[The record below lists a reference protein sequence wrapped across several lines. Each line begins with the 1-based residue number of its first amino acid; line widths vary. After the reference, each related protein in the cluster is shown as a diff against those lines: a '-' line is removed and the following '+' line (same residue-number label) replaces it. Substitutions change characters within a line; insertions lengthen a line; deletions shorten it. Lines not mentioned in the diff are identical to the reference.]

1 MSTRPCRAAQICIV
15 APEFIGPYP
24 NGGVGTACYWEAT
37 NLGEAGHDVTVLYTG
52 PTERE
57 SPEHWEAHFA
67 RQAPFRYVDAA
78 RWAAAQGTAPRPQ
91 ADDGTTPEEHASD
104 VVLDYLRQHRF
115 DLVLIQEFQGHG
127 LRALQARQCGDCAL
141 SSTRLVVTLHSSRQ
155 WTCEGMQRLPL
166 APDLVVDFLE
176 RESARLADRVIAP
189 SRSMADWVVE
199 RWGLPRPAV
208 IPYCYDPRTARSR
221 ETIEHRGPFRH
232 LVFFGRLETRKGAHL
247 LVRAIESSAA
257 LRASL
262 ERVTFLGRHARI
274 EGVPSTQFLDAARA
288 RLAPLPIDVI
298 SDMGSL
304 EALSWLEAQ
313 TGILVVAPSLGDNL
327 PYAVIELFT
336 RRIPLVSTRVGGI
349 PEIVGR
355 AHAHLLAE
363 PSAESLRAVLERTCA
378 QPTLTIDYRDGYD
391 AREATRRHIEF
402 VEEMLGNS
410 RRPRRSSGARSA
422 PQGSGATEVVVVD
435 ARTEEEVEA
444 TRRRCCATDQAFEAA
459 DWLTLA
465 AWLSRPRRRRVRA
478 AVFMGASVTPRCG
491 LLTALQRALS
501 SGSVD
506 AATSYYEAAT
516 HDGQRPRLVRPL
528 GSALAIGWSR
538 NIFGGPCF
546 AARPQAFPAI
556 EKSVAG
562 GTLDFWAAYAA
573 IACSGRTL
581 TVVPDV
587 LYSSRQDEPAITVTR
602 LERVVRAY
610 TTHRPRALDIEWTL
624 KAAHAAAHGEAGAA
638 APGRTLYD
646 RLTRLPD
653 AELCG
658 FAELDPAAADSDP
671 HFRDFAHLRRRLAPI
686 LARWERTH
694 PRAFIYGAGLHTR
707 MLLAAVPALGRFVAG
722 FIDRRAHGAFLGKP
736 CIRPDEF
743 RPVLADA
750 IVYSSREFERDMHV
764 TLAAAPVEHV
774 LLYHDV
780 PDLAGADQHADR
792 AETTAGRLRRRFSHS
807 SRGREGLVRLASQR
821 PEWTRGSI
829 SNGDMEFLFEIVHAL
844 SPHRV
849 LEIGV
854 AAGCSSAALL
864 YALDQLPAS
873 AHRRELHSID
883 VADRC
888 YFDASHATG
897 AAARIMYRDPQARWV
912 LRTGLTA
919 AGARVSY
926 ARGTFDLA
934 FIDADHRHPY
944 PLLDLLQLTELLPPG
959 AWVVLHDIELPL
971 IAPRFPDAGAQ
982 LLFARWPFNKIH
994 GLGDSENIGAVQLPD
1009 DPTLVSQVAEEL
1021 LRLPWQATVSLDA
1034 LDVPPAFSHLRPH
1047 LLTHPHVDGQRHS
1060 QAGQRGRPVAVRHSA
1075 RASSPGSGVRPP
1087 HMTGA
1092 GAPHAL

>member
-1 MSTRPCRAAQICIV
+1 MSTRREHAAQICIV

-37 NLGEAGHDVTVLYTG
+37 SLGEAGHDVTVLYTG

-67 RQAPFRYVDAA
+67 SQAPFRYVDAA
-78 RWAAAQGTAPRPQ
+78 RWAAAHGTTHRPHT
-91 ADDGTTPEEHASD
+91 DDGTTPEEHASD
-104 VVLDYLRQHRF
+104 IVLDYLRQHRF
-115 DLVLIQEFQGHG
+115 DLVLVQEFQGHG
-127 LRALQARQCGDCAL
+127 VRALQARQCGDPAL
-141 SSTRLVVTLHSSRQ
+141 AATRLVVTLHSSRQ

-176 RESARLADRVIAP
+176 RESARLADRVVAP
-189 SRSMADWVVE
+189 SHSMADWAVE

-208 IPYCYDPRTARSR
+208 IPYCYDLRAARPR
-221 ETIEHRGPFRH
+221 ETVEHRGPFRH

-247 LVRAIESSAA
+247 FVRAIESSAA
-257 LRASL
+257 LRRSL

-363 PSAESLRAVLERTCA
+363 PSAETLREVLERTCA
-378 QPTLTIDYRDGYD
+378 QPTLTIDYREGYD

-402 VEEMLGNS
+402 VEEMLGKS
-410 RRPRRSSGARSA
+410 PRPRRSNGAPRA
-422 PQGSGATEVVVVD
+422 PRASGATEVVVVG
-435 ARTEEEVEA
+435 ARTEEQVEA
-444 TRRRCCATDQAFEAA
+444 TRRRGCAADAAFEAA

-465 AWLSRPRRRRVRA
+465 AWLSRPRSRRVQA
-478 AVFMGASVTPRCG
+478 AVFMEASVTPRPG
-491 LLTALQRALS
+491 LLAALQRALA
-501 SGSVD
+501 SGLVD
-506 AATSYYEAAT
+506 AATSYYEVAT
-516 HDGQRPRLVRPL
+516 QDGQRPRLVRPL

-546 AARPQAFPAI
+546 ASRPQAFPAI
-556 EKSVAG
+556 ERSVTDG
-562 GTLDFWAAYAA
+562 VMDFWAAYAA
-573 IACSGRTL
+573 IACSGHTL
-581 TVVPDV
+581 MVVPDL
-587 LYSSRQDEPAITVTR
+587 LYSSSQDERPITTPR

-610 TTHRPRALDIEWTL
+610 NTQRPRALDIEWIL
-624 KAAHAAAHGEAGAA
+624 KAAHAAQGGAGGAS
-638 APGRTLYD
+638 PGRTLYD
-646 RLTRLPD
+646 RLTRIPD
-653 AELCG
+653 AELGG
-658 FAELDPAAADSDP
+658 FAETDPAAADSDP

-686 LARWERTH
+686 LARWEGTR
-694 PRAFIYGAGLHTR
+694 PRVFIYGAGLHTR
-707 MLLAAVPALGRFVAG
+707 MLLASVPALGRLVAG
-722 FIDRRAHGAFLGKP
+722 FIDRRAHGSFLGKP

-750 IVYSSREFERDMHV
+750 IVYSSREFERDMHAA
-764 TLAAAPVEHV
+764 LAAAPVEHV

-780 PDLAGADQHADR
+780 PDLAGADQHPDE
-792 AETTAGRLRRRFSHS
+792 AETTVGRLRRRFNHS

-821 PEWTRGSI
+821 PDWTRGSI
-829 SNGDMEFLFEIVHAL
+829 SNGDMEFLFEIVHAV
-844 SPHRV
+844 SPRRV
-849 LEIGV
+849 LEVGV

-873 AHRRELHSID
+873 TGRRELHSID
-883 VADRC
+883 IAEHC
-888 YFDASHATG
+888 YFDSSRAVG
-897 AAARIMYRDPQARWV
+897 AATRLMYPTPKARWV

-919 AGARVSY
+919 AGAR
-926 ARGTFDLA
+926 ACHAQGMFDLA
-934 FIDADHRHPY
+934 FLDANHKHPY
-944 PLLDLLQLTELLPPG
+944 PLLDLLQLTALLPSG
-959 AWVVLHDIELPL
+959 AWVVLHDIELPMV
-971 IAPRFPDAGAQ
+971 APQFPDAGAQ
-982 LLFARWPFNKIH
+982 HLFARWPFNKIH
-994 GLGDSENIGAVQLPD
+994 GVGDSENIGAVQLPD
-1009 DPTLVSQVAEEL
+1009 EPALLSPVAEDL
-1021 LRLPWQATVSLDA
+1021 LRLPWQTTVSREVLE
-1034 LDVPPAFSHLRPH
+1034 LPPAFSHLRE
-1047 LLTHPHVDGQRHS
+1047 LLMTHPQVEGHRPTREILATRAAPSPHTASLQPLAADALLEETTL
-1060 QAGQRGRPVAVRHSA
+1060 AGASRGR
-1075 RASSPGSGVRPP
+1075 
-1087 HMTGA
+1087 
-1092 GAPHAL
+1092 